1 MLSQNSYFIDILN
14 RTKIFEISVHRLSEP
29 LPMVLFRGT
38 TSVRDSGF
46 FFNIEAF
53 LHNPIGPFRTA
64 EAIIQAAIHHIASNS
79 ISCPKY
85 VRQYIDL
92 APHDIQL
99 NASIRNNNK
108 FTQSIKNA
116 KMKRPLFNC
125 TPYQPESQPWDGLG
139 LAYSKLVQHVQNA
152 HSDIYLF
159 PISMASESNIL
170 WNDSPANQ
178 PGWKTHRYNHNTRNR
193 PGGAIIS
200 TEIRD
205 LFYRPHLQ
213 DLL

>member
-99 NASIRNNNK
+99 NAPC
-108 FTQSIKNA
+108 TAIKVKQPSRCMQRCGDA
-116 KMKRPLFNC
+116 C
-125 TPYQPESQPWDGLG
+125 TDG
-139 LAYSKLVQHVQNA
+139 S
-152 HSDIYLF
+152 
-159 PISMASESNIL
+159 
-170 WNDSPANQ
+170 
-178 PGWKTHRYNHNTRNR
+178 
-193 PGGAIIS
+193 
-200 TEIRD
+200 
-205 LFYRPHLQ
+205 RPHSSDGPRPPGDGPRPPGHCWPAPGPEASAGKGLCECQ
-213 DLL
+213 L

>member
-99 NASIRNNNK
+99 
-108 FTQSIKNA
+108 F
-116 KMKRPLFNC
+116 
-125 TPYQPESQPWDGLG
+125 
-139 LAYSKLVQHVQNA
+139 
-152 HSDIYLF
+152 
-159 PISMASESNIL
+159 
-170 WNDSPANQ
+170 
-178 PGWKTHRYNHNTRNR
+178 
-193 PGGAIIS
+193 
-200 TEIRD
+200 
-205 LFYRPHLQ
+205 
-213 DLL
+213 